1 MNADT
6 STARLIEAVIDY
18 CAGVWNDDE
27 IIDVLTN
34 TFGMDKTI
42 LLTPVMKI
50 LSNSVGRIKR
60 QWTDMTITL
69 YGL

>member
-1 MNADT
+1 MNIDT

-34 TFGMDKTI
+34 TFGMDKNDFI
-42 LLTPVMKI
+42 DAGYE
-50 LSNSVGRIKR
+50 NFIK
-60 QWTDMTITL
+60 QCWED
-69 YGL
+69 

>member
-1 MNADT
+1 MHTDT

-34 TFGMDKTI
+34 TFGVDKNDFI
-42 LLTPVMKI
+42 DAGYE
-50 LSNSVGRIKR
+50 NFIK
-60 QWTDMTITL
+60 QYWED
-69 YGL
+69 

>member
-18 CAGVWNDDE
+18 CAGVRNDDE

-34 TFGMDKTI
+34 TFGMDKNDFI
-42 LLTPVMKI
+42 DAGYE
-50 LSNSVGRIKR
+50 NFIK
-60 QWTDMTITL
+60 QCWED
-69 YGL
+69 

>member
-1 MNADT
+1 MNVDT

-34 TFGMDKTI
+34 TFGMDKNDFI
-42 LLTPVMKI
+42 DAGYE
-50 LSNSVGRIKR
+50 NYIK
-60 QWTDMTITL
+60 QYWED
-69 YGL
+69 

>member
-1 MNADT
+1 MNAAT

-34 TFGMDKTI
+34 TFGMDKNDFI
-42 LLTPVMKI
+42 DAGYE
-50 LSNSVGRIKR
+50 NYIK
-60 QWTDMTITL
+60 QYWED
-69 YGL
+69 

>member
-34 TFGMDKTI
+34 TFGMDKNDFI
-42 LLTPVMKI
+42 DAGYE
-50 LSNSVGRIKR
+50 NYIKR
-60 QWTDMTITL
+60 YWED
-69 YGL
+69 

>member
-34 TFGMDKTI
+34 TFGMDKNDFI
-42 LLTPVMKI
+42 DAGYE
-50 LSNSVGRIKR
+50 NYIK
-60 QWTDMTITL
+60 QCWED
-69 YGL
+69 

>member
-34 TFGMDKTI
+34 IFGMDKNDFI
-42 LLTPVMKI
+42 DAGYE
-50 LSNSVGRIKR
+50 NFIK
-60 QWTDMTITL
+60 QCWED
-69 YGL
+69 

>member
-34 TFGMDKTI
+34 TFGMDKNDFI
-42 LLTPVMKI
+42 DADYE
-50 LSNSVGRIKR
+50 NYIK
-60 QWTDMTITL
+60 QYWED
-69 YGL
+69 